1 MSVLLKRWIA
11 YLLVPA
17 GLVLLFFPLNTQH
30 SEAIDKDFVFLKV
43 DETLVDKT
51 VKGISLK
58 PPVNPNMEDLAQYIE
73 AQQKALNNDFSTVAT
88 IINPY
93 GYPLIKKQDLTLY
106 PFLAEQVEDM
116 MQTISQWRQ
125 DRIGSRRLDNVP
137 MLEWLDFNKAFLG
150 DTEVATFQYGNRIFK
165 GFVKS
170 DHVNIKVEIKHLKS
184 VLKSV
189 GGTFLILSFL
199 AFRRL
204 YEPPTDGIQIGKRL
218 WMVVWDVIVIAIGVF
233 FLSGFIDSML
243 VKYFQNVPFWG
254 DKEMAF
260 FMGIFWVTF
269 GVLIMALFV
278 TATAL
283 QTIWITAEGIAL
295 KGLFSRKYIAWPA
308 VETIHLAEF
317 FYARRIHSFYAPRK
331 VAKILEIRGSSL
343 TLRIMEPPVS
353 STKKEILL
361 LLTRFAPQKLK
372 GSLAD
377 VSSKWLPVW

>member
-17 GLVLLFFPLNTQH
+17 GLVLLFFPLNTQR
-30 SEAIDKDFVFLKV
+30 SEAIDKDFVFLGIS
-43 DETLVDKT
+43 ETLVEKT
-51 VKGISLK
+51 VKET
-58 PPVNPNMEDLAQYIE
+58 PPKAPENPNMEDLAQYIE

-93 GYPLIKKQDLTLY
+93 GYPLIKKQDFTPY

-116 MQTISQWRQ
+116 MQTISLRRQ
-125 DRIGSRRLDNVP
+125 ESTGSRQLDSAP
-137 MLEWLDFNKAFLG
+137 LMEWLDFNKAFLG
-150 DTEVATFQYGNRIFK
+150 DTEVATFQYGNRLFK
-165 GFVKS
+165 GYVKS
-170 DHVNIKVEIKHLKS
+170 DHVNIKVEVKHLKS

-189 GGTFLILSFL
+189 GGTFLILSFF

-204 YEPPTDGIQIGKRL
+204 YVSPTDGIQIGKRL
-218 WMVVWDVIVIAIGVF
+218 WMIVWDVIVIALGIF

-243 VKYFQNVPFWG
+243 VKYFQTVPFWG
-254 DKEMAF
+254 DQEMAF
-260 FMGIFWVTF
+260 FMGVFWLIFGF
-269 GVLIMALFV
+269 LIMALFV

-283 QTIWITAEGIAL
+283 QIIWITAEGITV
-295 KGLFSRKYIAWPA
+295 KGLFSQKDIAWSA
-308 VETIHLAEF
+308 VETIHLVEF
-317 FYARRIHSFYAPRK
+317 FSARRIHNFYAPRK
-331 VAKILEIRGSSL
+331 VAKLLEIRGSSS

-377 VSSKWLPVW
+377 VSSKWLSVW